1 MENKPESFNDEI
13 DLRDCINV
21 LIKRKVAILAV
32 FLVFIVAAAVYSFN
46 APKVYLAEKTI
57 SIAKIEK
64 PLISPQEAVQVFF
77 GRQILSS
84 AVDKL
89 PDLSIKQ
96 LKDNLKVTA
105 LKDTNFISLALEH
118 RNRHQA
124 TKILQEITE
133 NFINQF
139 GGKYQQRIDLIE
151 NQIEVITA
159 QKKEIE
165 KQVAALKSRNEEE
178 NFGAYALAQNAVSN
192 YQKIYARLTGEIFRL
207 KEELAQSE
215 GYAIAEP
222 AAITKD
228 PLRPKPILN
237 IVIAAMLGL
246 IFGVFTA
253 FSWEFWKNRQE

>member
-1 MENKPESFNDEI
+1 MENKPEGFDDEI

-21 LIKRKVAILAV
+21 LIKRKVTVLAV
-32 FLVFIVAAAVYSFN
+32 FLVFIVAAVVYSFG

-57 SIAKIEK
+57 SIARIEK
-64 PLISPQEAVQVFF
+64 RLISPQEAVQVFS
-77 GRQILSS
+77 GRRILSP

-139 GGKYQQRIDLIE
+139 GGKYQQRINLIE

-178 NFGAYALAQNAVSN
+178 NFGAYARRKTLSATIR
-192 YQKIYARLTGEIFRL
+192 K
-207 KEELAQSE
+207 
-215 GYAIAEP
+215 
-222 AAITKD
+222 
-228 PLRPKPILN
+228 
-237 IVIAAMLGL
+237 
-246 IFGVFTA
+246 FTPG
-253 FSWEFWKNRQE
+253 